1 MTRLP
6 LTFYHA
12 PHSRSFTV
20 LWLLEELGVP
30 YDMKLINFKK
40 GEQRQAEH
48 LGVNPMGKVPAIRYG
63 DAVVTESAAVCT
75 YLADIFS
82 EKGLAPDIDD
92 PMRGPYLRWMIFAA
106 ASMEPAILD
115 RALKREPGP
124 PMQVGYGDF
133 DTVVEVA
140 AKAVA
145 KGPYI
150 LGDRFSAADV
160 YVGSGMRWTLMFKL
174 LPERPE
180 FVEYVGRLNE
190 RPALKR
196 ATARDAELAAK
207 QNG

>member
-1 MTRLP
+1 MTGLP

-12 PHSRSFTV
+12 PHSRSSTI

-30 YDMKLINFKK
+30 YDMKLISFKK
-40 GEQRQAEH
+40 GEQRQSEH
-48 LGVNPMGKVPAIRYG
+48 LSVNPMGKVPAIKYG
-63 DAVVTESAAVCT
+63 DAVVTESAAICT
-75 YLADIFS
+75 YLADVFS
-82 EKGLAPDIDD
+82 EKGLAPAIDD
-92 PMRGPYLRWMIFAA
+92 PLRGPYLRWMVFCA

-115 RALKREPGP
+115 RALKREPGS

-133 DTVVEVA
+133 DTVVDVA

-150 LGDRFSAADV
+150 LGNRFSAADV
-160 YVGSGMRWTLMFKL
+160 YMGSGMRWTLMFKL

-180 FVEYVGRLNE
+180 FIEYVGRLNE

-207 QNG
+207 VNG